1 MLLLG
6 STLRGELTDKVRALL
21 STRVLHG
28 VCFLFYIQLYV
39 KFFKEISKAKLYLNS
54 TFHLYLLHYE

>member
-54 TFHLYLLHYE
+54 TFHLYYE